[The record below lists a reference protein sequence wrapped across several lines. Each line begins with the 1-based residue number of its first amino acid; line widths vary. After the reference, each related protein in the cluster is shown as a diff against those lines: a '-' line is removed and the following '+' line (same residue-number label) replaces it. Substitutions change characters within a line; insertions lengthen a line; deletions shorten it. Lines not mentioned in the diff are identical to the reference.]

1 MITLTTV
8 TENRNL
14 WNRRKQENTDKDKY
28 LEAKRKSWKAFILS
42 KVNQRENDLK
52 MLV

>member
-14 WNRRKQENTDKDKY
+14 WNRRKQENPDKDKY

>member
-14 WNRRKQENTDKDKY
+14 WNRRKEENTGKEKY